1 MAETTRKRESV
12 YEIDLVGSEVPQK
25 ITLVMRHVVMK

>member
-12 YEIDLVGSEVPQK
+12 YEMALAGSEVPQK
-25 ITLVMRHVVMK
+25 MRLVTRHVVMK